1 RLTRGQ
7 LRRMYSTRY
16 PRSNLTIAAVGDLN
30 LDQLPQR
37 LETLFRKEKPPSGA
51 AAKPLRLPRMDG
63 RRRAVFWSLPREQA
77 HLVIGFPG
85 VTLSDP
91 DRYPLEILAQLL
103 SGQGGRLFTEVREKR
118 GLVYSI
124 GAFSL
129 EGLDPGYFAVHA
141 ATSPD
146 SVPAVV
152 GQIRQEL
159 ARIIDEGGV
168 SQAELQRVQR
178 HLIGAHAIGLQRRSA
193 LAATLAFREA
203 YGLGW
208 QSYREYAD
216 RLREVKVADLARVAQ
231 KYWDPKRE
239 VLSVVGPQK
248 ALSQWGSEIA
258 QGAAQEFH
266 QP

>member
-1 RLTRGQ
+1 
-7 LRRMYSTRY
+7 MYKTRY
-16 PRSNLTIAAVGDLN
+16 PQADLTIAAVGDIDV
-30 LDQLPQR
+30 DQLSLR
-37 LETLFRKEKPPSGA
+37 LEALFSRASAASIQVASPS
-51 AAKPLRLPRMDG
+51 LPRLHG
-63 RRRAVFWSLPREQA
+63 TRRAIFWPMAREQA
-77 HLVIGFPG
+77 HLVLGFPG
-85 VTLSDP
+85 VNLANP

-152 GQIRQEL
+152 AQIRQEL
-159 ARIIDEGGV
+159 SRIIDDGV
-168 SQAELQRVQR
+168 PSEADLRRVQR

-208 QSYREYAD
+208 QSYRDYAD

-231 KYWDPKRE
+231 KYWNPKRE
-239 VLSVVGPQK
+239 VLSVAGPR
-248 ALSQWGSEIA
+248 ASLSSWANEIA

-266 QP
+266 EP